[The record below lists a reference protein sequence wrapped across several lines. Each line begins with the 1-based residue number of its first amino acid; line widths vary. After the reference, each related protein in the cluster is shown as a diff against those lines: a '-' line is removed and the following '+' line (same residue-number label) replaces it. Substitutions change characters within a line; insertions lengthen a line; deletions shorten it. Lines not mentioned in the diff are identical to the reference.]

1 MKKLTIPQ
9 SKTEIMEHIARARNA
24 HAAMRYECAVGQ
36 RKDVREMRALKK
48 EIAQLETALRTHN
61 V

>member
-1 MKKLTIPQ
+1 
-9 SKTEIMEHIARARNA
+9 MEHIARARNA